1 MATQTQEATE
11 KMADE
16 ATHRDNL
23 KATEKAKMGRPIEMS
38 ELMVT
43 VANGPV
49 IRKSLKTKDVQD
61 EIKKIFTLGVS
72 KDHGAGHRT
81 FGPDK
86 IEYIDDCPV
95 TE

>member
-1 MATQTQEATE
+1 MATTQETTTQDQ
-11 KMADE
+11 K
-16 ATHRDNL
+16 
-23 KATEKAKMGRPIEMS
+23 KAPGRPVEMS
-38 ELMVT
+38 ELMIT

-86 IEYIDDCPV
+86 IEYIDDYPA